1 MTSDVRVSGFIVL
14 FVGVALL
21 FFTFISAYLFLI
33 GVLSIPST
41 QGLVELFGVALA
53 PLIEG
58 AIRVLYLG
66 VMGWI
71 GSILTRRGVQIITI
85 EHEAA
90 KATIIPKPIAPTEP
104 NKESVENK
112 ESEETKDNPKG
123 LTRNQS

>member
-1 MTSDVRVSGFIVL
+1 MSNDVKVSGFIVL

-41 QGLVELFGVALA
+41 QGIVELFGVALA

-71 GSILTRRGVQIITI
+71 GSILTRRGIQIITI

-90 KATIIPKPIAPTEP
+90 KATTIPRPIEPTEP
-104 NKESVENK
+104 NKGFVENK
-112 ESEETKDNPKG
+112 EIEEIKDSPKG
-123 LTRNQS
+123 RTRNQS

>member
-1 MTSDVRVSGFIVL
+1 MANNVRVSGFIVL
-14 FVGVALL
+14 FLGVALL

-41 QGLVELFGVALA
+41 EGLVELFGVALA

-71 GSILTRRGVQIITI
+71 GSILTRRGIQIITI
-85 EHEAA
+85 EHEAT
-90 KATIIPKPIAPTEP
+90 KATIIPKPIEPIEP
-104 NKESVENK
+104 NKESAVDK
-112 ESEETKDNPKG
+112 QSEENEGKHK
-123 LTRNQS
+123 S

>member
-1 MTSDVRVSGFIVL
+1 MANDLRISGFIVF

-58 AIRVLYLG
+58 SIRVLYLG

-71 GSILTRRGVQIITI
+71 GSILTGRGIQIIKI
-85 EHEAA
+85 ENEAA
-90 KATIIPKPIAPTEP
+90 KAITIPKPIEPT
-104 NKESVENK
+104 K
-112 ESEETKDNPKG
+112 
-123 LTRNQS
+123 RNNE